1 MIWATVISQSLTD
14 ELLSC
19 VIYPH
24 IIVLFDNKD
33 KWSTD
38 KCYNMGESSK
48 YSEWKKPDT
57 VGHIVYGFI
66 YINSSNQFFAC

>member
-14 ELLSC
+14 ELIIC
-19 VIYPH
+19 VVYPH
-24 IIVLFDNKD
+24 IIALFDNKD

-48 YSEWKKPDT
+48 HSDWKKPDT
-57 VGHIVYGFI
+57 ADHIVYDFI
-66 YINSSNQFFAC
+66 YMKYQE